1 MRYVAY
7 CDPIY
12 LQCRCARGSTWLSA
26 DQTERACTGFEGN
39 MSWMRWGG
47 IVMPT
52 MMGECAIEMIKERAR
67 LA

>member
-1 MRYVAY
+1 M
-7 CDPIY
+7 
-12 LQCRCARGSTWLSA
+12 
-26 DQTERACTGFEGN
+26 GFEGN